1 MAGRRSASRQ
11 ARWARGPI
19 PCSPGLR
26 RPEASM
32 FGEVSNLSL
41 FYTPPFSF
49 ELDAYCTVRPSRVTC
64 HVRTT
69 RGRGCKGV
77 RGGGSRR
84 ACGARASGVED
95 RDEPAAQSRPGWR
108 IETSL
113 RRKAV
118 RTVAR
123 ARGWARA
130 ARHGPTHLTPAR
142 ERVAS
147 SADLSAPRL
156 APLGAETQAQHVNA
170 TASCRETATR
180 SAPGPAQEDRRVRS
194 GHARLPEP
202 WRHEIEG
209 WSAAGAL
216 AGGGGSSGVA
226 GARGGVNVLRAPAGP
241 GRAPP
246 LCGALRKN
254 RKPASKTVIRCLYDF
269 DALDAQQSGQHGKP
283 GCPLV
288 SLQLWSR

>member
-41 FYTPPFSF
+41 FYTPPFSV

-118 RTVAR
+118 R
-123 ARGWARA
+123 
-130 ARHGPTHLTPAR
+130 
-142 ERVAS
+142 
-147 SADLSAPRL
+147 
-156 APLGAETQAQHVNA
+156 
-170 TASCRETATR
+170 
-180 SAPGPAQEDRRVRS
+180 
-194 GHARLPEP
+194 
-202 WRHEIEG
+202 
-209 WSAAGAL
+209 
-216 AGGGGSSGVA
+216 GGGSRRACGAPVLEGGMVKPEIAKTTEPKQSTH
-226 GARGGVNVLRAPAGP
+226 ARGVYE
-241 GRAPP
+241 
-246 LCGALRKN
+246 LCGGLGEPILHHIYENFPRKYPN
-254 RKPASKTVIRCLYDF
+254 FLNWA
-269 DALDAQQSGQHGKP
+269 
-283 GCPLV
+283 
-288 SLQLWSR
+288 